1 MKNTKGSAPRF
12 LICNEQPSVTPHL
25 ANNGKVTIR
34 IISTL
39 ISTLLFVIPFNSKDK
54 VNNIQ

>member
-39 ISTLLFVIPFNSKDK
+39 ISTLLFVIPCKIK
-54 VNNIQ
+54 YNI